1 MSLLFEHLKRSKRC
15 QRHSRSAARN
25 VGGGKDELII
35 FLNELGIAH
44 ISVVRLVH
52 CAGWRIDLRNW
63 IVICWIRHCDMSS
76 SVIDQDRVR

>member
-52 CAGWRIDLRNW
+52 CRPAN
-63 IVICWIRHCDMSS
+63 
-76 SVIDQDRVR
+76 